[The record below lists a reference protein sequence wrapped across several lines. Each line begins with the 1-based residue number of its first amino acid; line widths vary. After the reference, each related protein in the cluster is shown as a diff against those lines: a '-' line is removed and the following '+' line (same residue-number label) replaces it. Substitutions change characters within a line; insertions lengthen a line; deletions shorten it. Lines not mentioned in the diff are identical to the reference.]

1 MIETK
6 SQPLAPFVAV
16 ADKWMRQLPSSGNQV
31 KSKVMRVIKVSFS
44 VAVFDDE
51 DDHPCERLTED
62 FVEKRVR
69 ELGDTILDAF
79 DETIHNVEIEE
90 L

>member
-1 MIETK
+1 ME
-6 SQPLAPFVAV
+6 
-16 ADKWMRQLPSSGNQV
+16 QL
-31 KSKVMRVIKVSFS
+31 F
-44 VAVFDDE
+44 
-51 DDHPCERLTED
+51 ERLARSDFRSKFTLKQKEKDYIREKGWDTIRSHTED

-69 ELGDTILDAF
+69 ELGETILDAF

>member
-1 MIETK
+1 
-6 SQPLAPFVAV
+6 
-16 ADKWMRQLPSSGNQV
+16 MRE
-31 KSKVMRVIKVSFS
+31 IKVSFS
-44 VAVFDDE
+44 VFVFDDE
-51 DDHPCERLTED
+51 EDHPCMRLTED

-69 ELGDTILDAF
+69 ELGETILDAF